1 MAGLAGNSMD
11 RNGCLPAA
19 DLQRTITLTEIP
31 RLACLAVSTT
41 HRLMTEL
48 AGLDLPERTIEP

>member
-1 MAGLAGNSMD
+1 ME

-19 DLQRTITLTEIP
+19 GWQRTITLTEIP
-31 RLACLAVSTT
+31 RLACLPVSTP

-48 AGLDLPERTIEP
+48 AGWHLPERTIESQFR